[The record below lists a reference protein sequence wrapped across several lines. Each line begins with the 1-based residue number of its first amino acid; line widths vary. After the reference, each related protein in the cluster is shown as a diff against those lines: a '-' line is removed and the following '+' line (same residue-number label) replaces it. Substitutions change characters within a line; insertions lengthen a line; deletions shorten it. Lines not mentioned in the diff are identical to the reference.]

1 MLSAAAR
8 RSATTPV
15 RTAVRHMS
23 GKDLRFGDEARA
35 LMLKGVDQLA
45 DAVQAP
51 LHTAISTPRLSLPP
65 QPASQPPS
73 LPASQPRLLPVT
85 CGAWR
90 GLRLH
95 CGARFTT
102 PCCRR

>member
-45 DAVQAP
+45 DAVQVP
-51 LHTAISTPRLSLPP
+51 LHTAISTPRLSVASAASL
-65 QPASQPPS
+65 PASQPPS
-73 LPASQPRLLPVT
+73 
-85 CGAWR
+85 R
-90 GLRLH
+90 GS
-95 CGARFTT
+95 
-102 PCCRR
+102 CR